1 MSGASA
7 RRKGNSAEVEVV
19 HALERAGFRAM
30 SSRAA
35 RGGYQSGED
44 IVTNFPLSIEVK
56 NQARLDLAGW
66 WAQAQE
72 QAVDK
77 LPVVIH
83 KRVGKSQAEEW
94 WATMDL
100 ATLIALVNSLRG
112 NDGA

>member
-1 MSGASA
+1 
-7 RRKGNSAEVEVV
+7 
-19 HALERAGFRAM
+19 M

-66 WAQAQE
+66 WSQAQE
-72 QAVDK
+72 QAYDK
-77 LPVVIH
+77 PPVVIH
-83 KRVGKSQAEEW
+83 KRVGRAQAEEW

-100 ATLIALVNSLRG
+100 ATLIDLVRRLES
-112 NDGA
+112 DISE